1 MRVLIGLA
9 LLGLAALAAGLP
21 AVGARAQESPPGL
34 GGSLRLEALSASGL
48 TVTWSWSGRAGSAFE
63 VAWRARGDD
72 DEAAAWRSVRKDAA
86 ERRHVI
92 TELDAGVHYVVRVR
106 GLDADDRPIDDL
118 RGVFATSWSAPRLL
132 RVIASDDGA
141 LTVSWA
147 QPSDWTPQG
156 WRLNWRVAGSQTAGG
171 TIDLPAAARSRRIDG
186 LTTGAD
192 YRIRLTALNSRGGES
207 PAQTL
212 RATAADAGPAT
223 PRLTALSW
231 SGLTIRAEWQ
241 PVPRASGYDLF
252 WRAADERGGAV
263 GRLSAQGT
271 SAEFAVPAA
280 GVYRVE
286 VRALSGAGR
295 SAAHGDRS
303 PPRSI
308 AVRPAP
314 AELRVLSFD
323 GEYVHLTWPAVG
335 AERYAVEWGERG
347 GAVRTAL
354 RAGGAAAGAAPTLA
368 LGPLAGGKTYE
379 FRVRARND
387 QGGSAPS
394 PPATLTPTRWPETP
408 PPGLWL
414 FVTFNHRSGGID
426 VTPPAVAGAPW
437 YEAQWVNYQDDA
449 ERGRARS
456 SGAERRVRLS
466 RAGGFENGL
475 WLIRVRAGPWGT
487 WSTRAHYHRVIGQP
501 PRLALALES
510 SRDLCTAGTLTEISW
525 QISGGSA
532 PYALSIEGSAVDVS
546 ADNVRINCGALS
558 ETEAADAEAAL
569 TAKTVTAVVTDSR
582 GVRRAAAL
590 EVARARALPAL
601 PPATEYDYSVWA
613 YRGEL
618 GFRWLAPA
626 TPYDCRE
633 PNCFAIRW
641 RAVGSESWAHAA
653 LRRNLT
659 ERNLAIG
666 IVGGLADGVT
676 YEAAAAAMRD
686 PIELETPAALR
697 WTAPLSGTTLTD
709 PTSLTATATHD
720 TVTVRWN
727 RQPMARFWSV
737 QLLGPDGALGRNVPS
752 WDAATWG
759 DPTSGVHEVVFR
771 DLPSSTSYEVRVD
784 WNVVEGYEETSAK
797 TSVRTLPPPAGR
809 EPLPRGPQNLRAT
822 ATHNSINVTWD
833 RPFSGDSSD
842 YIVYLFETEYSLRRR
857 LEYVYPPDSQ
867 ITFTDLEPD
876 TAYRVV
882 VVHNSIVRTHDEVS
896 LVTSEPPAVN
906 GEAVGTSTN
915 QRDGNEPSTPPE
927 TFVPVWPHALSIT
940 ADKWSVLT
948 DDVWVSRGDRWHGG
962 IDTGLQERAETSQ
975 LIQAVATGI
984 LREYDPEQDGS
995 VLFCPGSSTSSSLID
1010 QVQQSENGNLSVK
1023 VGSRNIPCTE
1033 LANRYHGRVALTF
1046 HEYSDVFYV
1055 VQYAHL
1061 DRFWRAEGS
1070 TITPDSTPR
1079 RVTAGAPIGVEGRT
1093 GVNDNGVWSETAYD
1107 QHLHLTIRRFTLS
1120 NVEAE
1125 VARVPGGSWRAT
1137 EGTVRNWHCKEKG
1150 PSPSYCSGPER
1161 SIRTV
1166 VDPETVLPP
1175 APPAIVPTAPA
1186 TGLPLWSGIG
1196 QVEHDVN
1203 NQHKRFLLKSVKT
1216 SADGK
1221 TYVELD
1227 IAAWR
1232 PHLYTSGEFESHRHT
1247 TPGVAGTRD
1256 GVQGY
1261 YASAGDCGEVVVSG
1275 ADDKIAFANTTPN
1288 RTFWSEVEPMTLKVA
1303 IGKDDESCGVSV
1315 GTYND
1320 SYPPGA
1326 ELPNGAYGRDA
1337 AGDLYEPQQL
1347 TARVSMYGTA
1357 LEPSVSEAD
1366 ISDESLAAFEFRL
1379 YEFEAIFGHTYEFE
1393 TDEVGEDD
1401 DVVLELWQGGSPL
1414 TSTANGPGPAMLPWA
1429 ATASGTAYIVVRGG
1443 INTDMADPEFGQPWV
1458 GDYKL
1463 KYRRKPLPKLTVTV
1477 RPPTASCYTNGSVS
1491 ISWAVSGGTA
1501 RYAVKVGGV
1510 AVSGNRKTVTC
1521 QARAGRQTVTVSA
1534 TDSSTP
1540 QRSGSAAVTLTVS
1553 NPPSPPLRQWRECL
1567 TNTTPGTV
1575 VTYRGLSGCGPVLA
1589 SLLTRNVRAVRPEVC
1604 GIRRWRNGEWGNS
1617 YFLPVDG
1624 HNIPG
1629 SQDFTINVGDTLA
1642 LYRCELSGA
1651 AGATGAEASGDFLE
1665 E

>member
-558 ETEAADAEAAL
+558 ETEAADAEAGLA
-569 TAKTVTAVVTDSR
+569 AKTITATVTDSR
-582 GVRRAAAL
+582 GVRREAAL
-590 EVARARALPAL
+590 DVARARALPAL
-601 PPATEYDYSVWA
+601 PPTRHGDAVWA

-618 GFRWLAPA
+618 GFEWLVPA

-641 RAVGSESWAHAA
+641 RAVGSEGWTYAP
-653 LRRNLT
+653 LTYNLG
-659 ERNLAIG
+659 EENSAFG
-666 IVGGLADGVT
+666 IARGLADGVT

-709 PTSLTATATHD
+709 PTGLTATATHD

-727 RQPMARFWSV
+727 RQPTAKSWSV
-737 QLLGPDGALGRNVPS
+737 YLRGPDGGLSEYVRS
-752 WDAATWG
+752 WNAASWG
-759 DPTSGVHEVVFR
+759 DPESGVHEVSFR
-771 DLPSSTSYEVRVD
+771 HLPSSTRFTAGVA
-784 WNVVEGYEETSAK
+784 WNPMEGYRAARAET
-797 TSVRTLPPPAGR
+797 TVETLALPAGR
-809 EPLPRGPQNLRAT
+809 EPLKRGPQNLRAT
-822 ATHNSINVTWD
+822 PTRDSITVMWD
-833 RPFSGDSSD
+833 QPFEGANDPYWVFLFRSD
-842 YIVYLFETEYSLRRR
+842 YPYRA
-857 LEYVYPPDSQ
+857 SQ
-867 ITFTDLEPD
+867 TATVRSPD
-876 TAYRVV
+876 TQFTFNGLESGETYRI
-882 VVHNSIVRTHDEVS
+882 IVRHRAIVRASDEISATTNVQPP
-896 LVTSEPPAVN
+896 SEDSAAGASAGQQSSTDEWPLS
-906 GEAVGTSTN
+906 GTF
-915 QRDGNEPSTPPE
+915 Q
-927 TFVPVWPHALSIT
+927 PVWPHALLT
-940 ADKWSVLT
+940 ATNKWGVLT
-948 DDVWVSRGDRWHGG
+948 DDAWIARSNRWHGG
-962 IDTGLQERAETSQ
+962 IDTGLSPSHGAERRQ
-975 LIQAVATGI
+975 IQAVAEGI
-984 LREYDPEQDGS
+984 LREYDPERQGF
-995 VLFCPGSSTSSSLID
+995 VLFCPGSSTSPHLAD
-1010 QVQQSENGNLSVK
+1010 QVQVSKTNNVRFGEGASAVN
-1023 VGSRNIPCTE
+1023 CTE
-1033 LANRYHGRVALTF
+1033 LANIYHGRVAFTF
-1046 HEYSDVFYV
+1046 HEYADVFYV

-1061 DRFWRAEGS
+1061 SRFGTASESRMEPS
-1070 TITPDSTPR
+1070 MEQR
-1079 RVTAGAPIGVEGRT
+1079 RVKAGTPIGIEGRT
-1093 GVNDNGVWSETAYD
+1093 GAITVNRRPMWSETAYD
-1107 QHLHLTIRRFTLS
+1107 PHLHMTIRVFTHS
-1120 NVEAE
+1120 DATDE
-1125 VARVPGGSWRAT
+1125 VADTVGGNWRALALA
-1137 EGTVRNWHCKEKG
+1137 EDQNWSCGDATMAPTHCG
-1150 PSPSYCSGPER
+1150 HSER
-1161 SIRTV
+1161 RIDTM
-1166 VDPETVLPP
+1166 VDPEEVLPP
-1175 APPAIVPTAPA
+1175 GPPAASE
-1186 TGLPLWSGIG
+1186 TGPKGKVPLWNSENHAGLTYG
-1196 QVEHDVN
+1196 VN
-1203 NQHKRFLLKSVKT
+1203 NPSKRFLLRSI
-1216 SADGK
+1216 D
-1221 TYVELD
+1221 VEAEDQVDVD
-1227 IAAWR
+1227 IDVAVWR
-1232 PHLYTSGEFESHRHT
+1232 PRLYTYDYKRNPVPKRYSATGL
-1247 TPGVAGTRD
+1247 AGTRD

-1261 YASAGDCGEVVVSG
+1261 FASAGDCGPIVTSDPG
-1275 ADDKIAFANTTPN
+1275 DQIAFTNVTSG
-1288 RTFWSEVEPMTLKVA
+1288 RKFWSEVAPMRLTVTLEE
-1303 IGKDDESCGVSV
+1303 GRNSCDVSV
-1315 GTYND
+1315 GSYNE

-1326 ELPNGAYGRDA
+1326 ELPDGAYGRDA
-1337 AGDLYEPQQL
+1337 AGDPYEPQQL
-1347 TARVSMYGTA
+1347 TARVSMYGTV
-1357 LEPSVSEAD
+1357 LEPSASEAE
-1366 ISDESLAAFEFRL
+1366 IPNESLAAFEFRL
-1379 YEFEAIFGHTYEFE
+1379 YEFEAILGHTYEFK
-1393 TDEVGEDD
+1393 TAEVGEDD
-1401 DVVLELWQGGSPL
+1401 DVVLELWQGGQPL
-1414 TSTANGPGPAMLPWA
+1414 GSTANGPGPATLSWEA
-1429 ATASGTAYIVVRGG
+1429 VASGTAHVVARGG
-1443 INTDMADPEFGQPWV
+1443 VGTTPWT
-1458 GDYKL
+1458 GDYEL

-1477 RPPTASCYTNGSVS
+1477 RPTTASCYTNGTVS
-1491 ISWAVSGGTA
+1491 IRWTVSGGTSPYSA
-1501 RYAVKVGGV
+1501 KVNGG
-1510 AVSGNRKTVTC
+1510 AVSGNRMSKTVACRRTI
-1521 QARAGRQTVTVSA
+1521 TVSA

-1540 QRSGSAAVTLTVS
+1540 QLSGSTTITLTVS
-1553 NPPSPPLRQWRECL
+1553 NPPSPPLHQWRECL